1 MTTLADRIR
10 LLSESGLFDQH
21 WYVDR
26 YPDVL
31 RCAMSPAEHFV
42 RIGLHMGRKPSK
54 DQSAAEASAFLAAC
68 RTIKPADNVISDEL
82 REKIFASRFFDA
94 SWYRARYS
102 PDSVADADL
111 LDDYFKQSAGNP
123 LIDPGP
129 LFSTSYYAGKN
140 DACGSVAPLIHACGS
155 GLSEGRPVLD
165 PRKVNEFLQQNREVA
180 CSAIRD
186 LLDTSQPVDIFCWEE
201 GNFFFTEI
209 AKYLEVYLSEAGY
222 AAKRASDLPRSGART
237 HNIIVVA
244 PHEFCVHGPGK
255 GWAEQTL
262 ERAVYLNTEQWHTGW
277 FSLAY
282 RYMSMS
288 NKAIDMN
295 PASAA
300 GLQSL
305 GIQTAFLPITPL
317 PETPFCVSDAPLSLD
332 FAKNR
337 YIRPLT
343 YPAELSERPYD
354 ILFVGASNARREAA
368 LASLAPALAEH
379 DAYLHCPRLKG
390 PMRHGDP
397 DTMVTSDLVQIARNS
412 KILLNI
418 HQGES
423 RYFEWHRLFLFGIM
437 EGCVVLTEPC
447 IPNAFV
453 EADRDYLECE
463 LEAMPERLHWLL
475 ETADGQ
481 SEMHRIR
488 ANCDRLRQTAGE
500 WARLAA

>member
-1 MTTLADRIR
+1 
-10 LLSESGLFDQH
+10 
-21 WYVDR
+21 
-26 YPDVL
+26 
-31 RCAMSPAEHFV
+31 MSPAEHFV

-54 DQSAAEASAFLAAC
+54 DQGAAAASAFLAAC
-68 RTIKPADNVISDEL
+68 RTIEPAGNVISDEL
-82 REKIFASRFFDA
+82 REKIFATRFFDA

-102 PDSVADADL
+102 RDLVADGDL

-140 DACGSVAPLIHACGS
+140 DACGSVAPLIHACSS

-165 PRKVNEFLQQNREVA
+165 PHKVNEFLQHNSKVA
-180 CSAIRD
+180 CSAVRG

-201 GNFFFTEI
+201 GNFFFAEI
-209 AKYLEVYLSEAGY
+209 AQYLEVYLSEAGY
-222 AAKRASDLPRSGART
+222 VAKRASDLSRSAART

-244 PHEFCVHGPGK
+244 PHEFCAHGPGK
-255 GWAEQTL
+255 GWDDQTL

-277 FSLAY
+277 FSLTY

-317 PETPFCVSDAPLSLD
+317 PETPFCVSDAALSHD

-343 YPAELSERPYD
+343 YPAELFERPYD

-379 DAYLHCPRLKG
+379 DAYLHCPRLNG
-390 PMRHGDP
+390 PMRRGGP

-488 ANCDRLRQTAGE
+488 ANCDRLHQAAGE